1 MSTFVVN
8 FAKTTL
14 VFTAIVT
21 LAPGAYP
28 STISTFSISTDA
40 QGGTPCSMSGSGPG
54 TASCSSVGDNFNHA
68 QSSVTLTDNSIQL
81 SLSDHMAASADGF
94 ASITHDDFYSVP
106 VNGPVSA
113 VVTLVCDN
121 GSHIGSPGITGHF
134 SLGSTAV
141 SPPVE
146 TIYMGAS
153 QGSGPCGNQYVL
165 STLPPGFTFPAIFTV
180 SLSAINNIVQLQT
193 YIDASGSEVD
203 DAGGIFVQL
212 TVNRFLDANGNPI
225 QATLLPEPGTLGT
238 FALPL
243 LLGAGVKWARSKN
256 RISRITPSV

>member
-1 MSTFVVN
+1 
-8 FAKTTL
+8 
-14 VFTAIVT
+14 
-21 LAPGAYP
+21 
-28 STISTFSISTDA
+28 
-40 QGGTPCSMSGSGPG
+40 
-54 TASCSSVGDNFNHA
+54 
-68 QSSVTLTDNSIQL
+68 
-81 SLSDHMAASADGF
+81 
-94 ASITHDDFYSVP
+94 
-106 VNGPVSA
+106 
-113 VVTLVCDN
+113 
-121 GSHIGSPGITGHF
+121 
-134 SLGSTAV
+134 
-141 SPPVE
+141 
-146 TIYMGAS
+146 MGAS